1 MELFFQPDIR
11 TRCLPGPGRA
21 ATDLAE
27 LIRRRGTVYLLGRD
41 DPYASAP
48 PLMTA
53 VAEHVLDTALGLAA
67 AARHGRLTP
76 CFLACLD
83 EPPSTAPLPTLRVR
97 MANERALGL
106 SFIYAAQT
114 WKQMVV
120 SYGDDEARSLFGLSN
135 NLIIFGG
142 GKDIHFYREISD
154 LIDEVRISRQTVTD
168 GPGGVGT
175 TRSGED
181 VRVLRPG
188 DIRRLRDRRALVV
201 AGNAPPI
208 IARLHR
214 CIDGRAGQTL
224 LKELTQ
230 ARAAIGQARSRTPDL
245 GARTRAAVGYARDHF
260 LHAPDPPASS
270 GHGREGAP

>member
-120 SYGDDEARSLFGLSN
+120 SYGEDEARSLFGLSN

-214 CIDGRAGQTL
+214 CIDGRHGQTL
-224 LKELTQ
+224 LHELTQ